1 VVTSIALGGMPWW
14 SPSTAIAPFIMLN
27 WVLFM
32 TVGVLSKP
40 SNRLW
45 LLREKTGKHDQ
56 HIFTVVLV
64 VFFPLRVCRALQWCE
79 DHVGAP
85 AASASP
91 PIAANLITLTIAPWT

>member
-1 VVTSIALGGMPWW
+1 MPLRRPSWIIIVAACAVVTSIALGGMPWW

-64 VFFPLRVCRALQWCE
+64 VFSLSGFVALFN
-79 DHVGAP
+79 GAK
-85 AASASP
+85 
-91 PIAANLITLTIAPWT
+91 IT